1 MNNTVLLKLR
11 GKNHSL
17 PYTCTSCTCTVLMC
31 TNLFL
36 QADFNNSFFNSVP
49 TIPVSAFF
57 SYLTFT

>member
-1 MNNTVLLKLR
+1 MNNTVLFKLR
-11 GKNHSL
+11 EKNHSL
-17 PYTCTSCTCTVLMC
+17 PYTCTVLMC